1 MKNLMLNSCI
11 IIIIICI
18 CVALYIILSPSNK
31 METNDV
37 GYQTPS
43 HNEIDNPNQVS
54 KPVNQ
59 DQLSTKPNSD
69 MEIAKVDMTN
79 GDNGQNHVILA
90 EDENGNEVYVKVTDA
105 HFKRLNREA
114 GRKFYK
120 DIRGVSG
127 PPPEGYTY
135 IILPDG
141 RAKRGEDGK
150 PIIHNRDNP
159 YFTIESQ
166 LGFAPT
172 LEEYQ
177 HYQSLEN
184 SYLQAI
190 KEGQWKKADQI
201 RSNIYNLREE
211 YKGQLPYVSVAMFS
225 DKSTDSPEIQEQAN
239 QILYSEYA
247 KQGFSHLIPKEYR

>member
-11 IIIIICI
+11 TIIIICI
-18 CVALYIILSPSNK
+18 ALYTILSISK
-31 METNDV
+31 STETNDA
-37 GYQTPS
+37 GYQMLS
-43 HNEIDNPNQVS
+43 RVEIDNLNQVS

-59 DQLSTKPNSD
+59 DHLATKPNLD
-69 MEIAKVDMTN
+69 MKYTKVDMTN
-79 GDNGQNHVILA
+79 GDKGQHRVILA
-90 EDENGNEVYVKVTDA
+90 EDQNGNEVYVKVTDE
-105 HFKRLNREA
+105 HFEKLNKQA

-120 DIRGVSG
+120 NIRGVSG
-127 PPPEGYTY
+127 PPPEGHTY

-172 LEEYQ
+172 LEEYR

-184 SYLQAI
+184 SYSQAV

-225 DKSTDSPEIQEQAN
+225 DKSTDSPEIQEQVN